1 MNAHSDD
8 TDEAEERRD
17 RIYSEILVDA
27 YDAHEQAL
35 GWYYYL
41 ERTLPFPFEAR
52 CVRER
57 PVSPLRTGETV
68 RVTGL
73 PDEESCMDE
82 MFVTIDWD
90 DRTLGVP
97 LSQLEGID
105 IDAGAE
111 QAIADWK
118 YWNG

>member
-1 MNAHSDD
+1 MDAHSDRSD
-8 TDEAEERRD
+8 DAEARRD
-17 RIYSEILVDA
+17 RIHSEIIVDA
-27 YDAHEQAL
+27 YHPEEQAL
-35 GWYYYL
+35 GWYYHL
-41 ERTLPFPFEAR
+41 EKKLPFPFEAR

-57 PVSPLRTGETV
+57 PVSPLREGETV

-73 PDEESCMDE
+73 PDEQSCMDE

-97 LSQLEGID
+97 LSQLEGIG
-105 IDAGAE
+105 IDAEAQ

-118 YWNG
+118 YWDG

>member
-1 MNAHSDD
+1 MTADPNGP
-8 TDEAEERRD
+8 DEAEERED
-17 RIYSEILVDA
+17 RIWSEIVVDA
-27 YDAHEQAL
+27 YNPEEQAL

-41 ERTLPFPFEAR
+41 EENLSFPFEAR

-57 PVSPLRTGETV
+57 SVSPLREGETV

-73 PDEESCMDE
+73 PDEQSCMEE
-82 MFVTIDWD
+82 MFVTIEWD
-90 DRTLGVP
+90 DRMFGVP

-105 IDAGAE
+105 LDAEAQ

-118 YWNG
+118 YWHG